1 MNRPATRLLL
11 TAALAL
17 GAGQSISA
25 QEPPDARPN
34 QDQATIGNDGSIRF
48 GTTVESERPPAPKAE
63 AADQRVAAGASAI
76 RPLGFDPYG
85 RYRPNWRR
93 GYWGGQ
99 GLANWAYRYPEFG
112 RFGDVNGI
120 FLWPGYRDF
129 VGGGYHAMTPNT
141 MLSSMF
147 SRWGY
152 GSWLYRLGYS
162 PYTNPY
168 YAADLLGRGQ
178 STPYDYAR
186 PIDTAAEPQEE
197 AKARPALALFDSAR
211 DAFKRGDYDEAGKQV
226 DQALKLLP
234 DDPTLHEFRALC
246 LFAVGRYDEAAA
258 ALYAV
263 LSVSPGWDWK
273 TLIDLYPSVDAYTQQ
288 LRALEDHAKT
298 HKSAH
303 DWFVLG
309 YLYLSQNAFD
319 AAETALTR
327 AVEINPDDAISA
339 RLLGR
344 LTAAKAKS
352 GDEAEAEAEAESKT
366 EPKPE
371 PEAQPTPEPA
381 APEGASIA
389 GSWTAEPK
397 AGGKVSLTIKEDG
410 SFNWSATRDGRTQ
423 TLSGGTSTFEKGLLV
438 LAPDQGP
445 PLIGR
450 VSWTDPTHMTF
461 RILGDGPDDP
471 GLSFTK

>member
-1 MNRPATRLLL
+1 MNHPTTRLLL
-11 TAALAL
+11 TAALTL
-17 GAGQSISA
+17 GVGRSLLA
-25 QEPPDARPN
+25 QEPAGASRGR
-34 QDQATIGNDGSIRF
+34 DQATIGADGSIRF
-48 GTTVESERPPAPKAE
+48 GTTVEGEKPPAPE
-63 AADQRVAAGASAI
+63 AGEADRREAPGASAI

-85 RYRPNWRR
+85 RYRPNWRH
-93 GYWGGQ
+93 GYWGGR
-99 GLANWAYRYPEFG
+99 GLARWAYQYPEFQ

-129 VGGGYHAMTPNT
+129 VGGGYHAMEPNT
-141 MLSSMF
+141 ILSSMF

-168 YAADLLGRGQ
+168 YAADLLGPGQ
-178 STPYDYAR
+178 STPYDYSL

-211 DAFKRGDYDEAGKQV
+211 DAFKRGDYNEAGKQV

-273 TLIDLYPSVDAYTQQ
+273 TLIDLYPSVDAYTEQ
-288 LRALEDHAKT
+288 LRALEAHAKT

-309 YLYLSQNAFD
+309 YLYLSQDAFD

-327 AVEINPDDAISA
+327 AVELNPDDAISA

-344 LTAAKAKS
+344 LTATKAKS
-352 GDEAEAEAEAESKT
+352 GDEAEAEA
-366 EPKPE
+366 KPE
-371 PEAQPTPEPA
+371 PETKPAPAPAPEPA

-389 GSWTAEPK
+389 GAWTAEPK
-397 AGGKVSLTIKEDG
+397 AGGKVSLTIKDDG
-410 SFNWSATRDGRTQ
+410 SFNWTATRDGRTQ

-471 GLSFTK
+471 GLSFAK